1 MLGIVYNVSMF
12 HLILFRHLSDDFE
25 QQRGD

>member
-12 HLILFRHLSDDFE
+12 HLILFRYLSDDFE